1 MSDLNSRIHSVRLSS
16 KKGGNPSMLALVA
29 LALALTA
36 PLAALAAPDGKTY
49 IDASVKDWYDAT
61 DSDGNVV
68 SVTNGADVVVT
79 AMYNGNCA
87 FAPQHK
93 SYSSLTFAAERR
105 KNFWTD
111 NHYASV
117 GAGGIAFLTNSVF
130 STGRSSEG
138 SRNLTI
144 TADQTW
150 SGLDFEMAERPVLSI
165 GHPFYGSYYKMGLGV
180 ADGVHA
186 LTVEKSLDVW
196 FTGQNSALGEVDLT
210 VRSPAR
216 LYLAKERRLNSVT
229 LDLDARL
236 SARSLTLVGD
246 GDALALGQPL
256 AARWSGQPVGT
267 CAALDAVHYAPV
279 LNLRDGADVTAASPC
294 VFAIPDVTVSG
305 SAADASSW
313 TGSFAVTQA
322 LTSVAL
328 SGGVVLDLSAATLTE
343 VGVAAAL
350 AFTGTGTVRIAPATY
365 SLSGT
370 LSFGEGVTLSF
381 VGPGDLGRIALSGA
395 GAIEL
400 DPGADGEVF
409 AGDFSGTT
417 GSLALTRGTAVLVGG
432 RGSLSSVVAEAGA
445 TLVESGGF
453 VVTDAIRPEAEL
465 TVRAGET
472 LQVYGS
478 GLTERTQLTLD
489 GGTVRFHRSAAVA
502 APVAVRQSSV
512 VGANASATGEI
523 SGAVTCAITN
533 GIGFVVRGQG
543 CHVFSGGFT
552 SELPSGDWRGL
563 AKTNSFFA
571 YGGDVVLK
579 TGRYFL
585 GNGQLRIGVEQPSW
599 NVETQGPPPYCCR
612 RLTVGEGADVSF
624 AEWTNSQGARW
635 ENVLIRPPTDPR
647 YYLQNVTLEI
657 ATGGSLTVSRNHL
670 LVAGYNQSCVTVEL
684 SGGALTLNDD
694 ASIYLGHGGYVTG
707 NLVLKGGTLTLATPL
722 GPYNDTDVARVLW
735 HGGTLRLG
743 AAFPASQPILKGRAR
758 GTATPTMLKSSC
770 QVLGDGCVLDLGACR
785 GVTVTN
791 TPAGFDR
798 GEWIGTG
805 TLTVRGGDT
814 CRELV
819 MNAFPSGIGLRLEND
834 ARVTIPQAARV
845 YDPAKSDFAW
855 VRPYP
860 LSNFSSTDGWL
871 MPADALSLA
880 EFGPGAK
887 GVSLDVESPV
897 RRLAVRTVRV
907 PSGGWWNNAAPFFAS
922 LADRWTFTNLVFE
935 AGAEW
940 NVTRDS
946 TGENA
951 LRVPGDLTLPTAPET
966 LVVSRSSRVP
976 IGDRVL
982 ARAEGAVSGAPAI
995 VKNGPFSYEFEVD
1008 AAGRCVRLG
1017 CKGTVLVV
1025 R

>member
-1 MSDLNSRIHSVRLSS
+1 MSDLNSRSHSVRLSPRGS
-16 KKGGNPSMLALVA
+16 NPSMLALVV
-29 LALALTA
+29 LALTA
-36 PLAALAAPDGKTY
+36 PLSALAALDGKTY
-49 IDASVKDWYDAT
+49 VNASEKDKYVAT
-61 DSDGNVV
+61 DSDGNAV

-79 AMYNGNCA
+79 AMFNGNCV
-87 FAPQHK
+87 FAPTYK

-111 NHYASV
+111 NHYAKV

-130 STGRSSEG
+130 STGKSSED

-165 GHPFYGSYYKMGLGV
+165 GHPFYLSYYKMGLGV

-186 LTVEKSLDVW
+186 LTIEKSLDVW
-196 FTGQNSALGEVDLT
+196 FTGQNSKLGEVDLT
-210 VRSPAR
+210 VKSPAR
-216 LYLAKERRLNSVT
+216 LYLAKERKWNSVT

-256 AARWSGQPVGT
+256 TTRWTDGSLGT

-294 VFAIPDVTVSG
+294 VFAIPNVTVSG
-305 SAADASSW
+305 TAADTSSW

-417 GSLALTRGTAVLVGG
+417 GSLTLTRGTAVLVGG
-432 RGSLSSVVAEAGA
+432 RGSLSSVVAEDDAR
-445 TLVESGGF
+445 LVESGGF
-453 VVTDAIRPEAEL
+453 VVTDVIRPEAEL

-478 GLTERTQLTLD
+478 GLTAQTQLTLD
-489 GGTVRFHRSAAVA
+489 GGMVTFRRSAAVA

-512 VGANASATGEI
+512 VGADASTTGEI

-533 GIGFVVRGQG
+533 GIGFVVKGQG
-543 CHVFSGGFT
+543 CHVFSGGFE
-552 SELPSGDWRGL
+552 SELPSGDWRAL

-585 GNGQLRIGVEQPSW
+585 GNGELYIGVEQTPW

-624 AEWTNSQGARW
+624 AEWTDSKGDMR
-635 ENVLIRPPTDPR
+635 ENVRIIPPVDPR
-647 YYLQNVTLEI
+647 YYRENVTLEI
-657 ATGGSLTVSRNHL
+657 ATGGSLTVSRNHQ
-670 LVAGYNQSCVTVEL
+670 LVAGYNQSCATVEL

-694 ASIYLGHGGYVTG
+694 ASFHLGYGGYVTG
-707 NLVLKGGTLTLATPL
+707 DLVLKGGTLTLATPL
-722 GPYNDTDVARVLW
+722 GPYSDTDVARVLW
-735 HGGTLRLG
+735 YGGTLRLG
-743 AAFPASQPILKGRAR
+743 AAFPASKPILRGRKS

-770 QVLGDGCVLDLGACR
+770 QILGDGCVLDLGACR
-785 GVTVTN
+785 GV
-791 TPAGFDR
+791 
-798 GEWIGTG
+798 
-805 TLTVRGGDT
+805 
-814 CRELV
+814 
-819 MNAFPSGIGLRLEND
+819 
-834 ARVTIPQAARV
+834 
-845 YDPAKSDFAW
+845 
-855 VRPYP
+855 
-860 LSNFSSTDGWL
+860 
-871 MPADALSLA
+871 
-880 EFGPGAK
+880 
-887 GVSLDVESPV
+887 
-897 RRLAVRTVRV
+897 
-907 PSGGWWNNAAPFFAS
+907 
-922 LADRWTFTNLVFE
+922 
-935 AGAEW
+935 
-940 NVTRDS
+940 
-946 TGENA
+946 
-951 LRVPGDLTLPTAPET
+951 
-966 LVVSRSSRVP
+966 
-976 IGDRVL
+976 
-982 ARAEGAVSGAPAI
+982 
-995 VKNGPFSYEFEVD
+995 
-1008 AAGRCVRLG
+1008 
-1017 CKGTVLVV
+1017 
-1025 R
+1025 